1 MPKDDWR
8 TFTIYNCGTAF
19 NRNNRDELVADLAS
33 RTGGEEGDNWIVNA
47 GPGSDPEANL
57 DYFGKNPDT
66 GIYGIQRLTQQARP
80 GTFDPI
86 TKKKKNW
93 FKSTSGIWGMATGA
107 GWEDNVKST
116 LHHIDG
122 LNAKGRLPETI
133 NMAGWSRGAV
143 TCHMIANALYKK
155 YRTIKINIFAIDPVP
170 GLGQWRKHRTRID
183 ANVKNYAVVY
193 QEDEKRGSFKAVVV
207 KHDKMTR
214 FKIYNMPGGHSTG
227 VSGNKKIYGGNINM
241 AVLVQDLSEK
251 FLTEHGTVIQKR
263 LGLSDA
269 QSLEH
274 YAKIR
279 ENISRYRV
287 DTVGFWGG
295 KVDKHDRQTKR
306 GLGSGLHEFFINE
319 HHDQLFL
326 KKYSMLYGYL
336 VATNPT
342 RMQQKAPD
350 AAREL
355 KRLKLELPVTY
366 RVLTN
371 NTVLGNA
378 LEPFLQ
384 PKIITRPRR

>member
-33 RTGGEEGDNWIVNA
+33 RTGGEEGENWIVNA
-47 GPGSDPEANL
+47 GPGSNPEDNL
-57 DYFGKNPDT
+57 QHFAKNPNT
-66 GIYGIQRLTQQARP
+66 GVYGIQQLTPQARP
-80 GTFDPI
+80 GTYDPI

-93 FKSTSGIWGMATGA
+93 FKSTSGIWGMATGS

-116 LHHIDG
+116 IHHIDG

-155 YRTIKINIFAIDPVP
+155 YNSIKVNIFAIDPVP
-170 GLGQWRKHRTRID
+170 GLGQWRKHRTKID
-183 ANVKNYAVVY
+183 SNVKSYAVVY

-214 FKIYNMPGGHSTG
+214 FQIYNMPGGHSTG
-227 VSGNKKIYGGNINM
+227 VQGNKKVYGGNIDM

-251 FLTEHGTVIQKR
+251 FLTSHGTPIQKC
-263 LGLSDA
+263 LGLTDA
-269 QSLEH
+269 KSLEH

-279 ENISRYRV
+279 ENISRYRK

-295 KVDKHDRQTKR
+295 KVDKHNRKVKA
-306 GLGSGLHEFFINE
+306 GLGSAFHEFFINE
-319 HHDQLFL
+319 HHDRLFL
-326 KKYSMLYGYL
+326 KKYAALYGYL
-336 VATNPT
+336 VAKNPT
-342 RMQQKAPD
+342 SMQQKAPD

-355 KRLKLELPVTY
+355 QRLKLELPITY
-366 RVLTN
+366 RVLIN

-378 LEPFLQ
+378 LEPFVT
-384 PKIITRPRR
+384 PKITTRPRR